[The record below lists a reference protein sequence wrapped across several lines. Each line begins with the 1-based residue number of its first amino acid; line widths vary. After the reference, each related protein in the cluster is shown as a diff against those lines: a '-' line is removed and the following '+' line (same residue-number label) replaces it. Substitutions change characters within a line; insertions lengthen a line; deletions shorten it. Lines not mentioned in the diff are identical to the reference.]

1 MLVTINQSKQALCI
15 RDLRDTSQNGG
26 RTCRRT
32 CNFQFIEEVQ
42 NCSDLWDVSS
52 AAYKDTLSKG
62 QISTDMPFRPNLS
75 VIPTL
80 SVSSPAI
87 NYDIQQERDKSDNS
101 SRVPLHFIGHFANL
115 ACFVI

>member
-1 MLVTINQSKQALCI
+1 MLVTINQSKQALCT

-32 CNFQFIEEVQ
+32 CNFQFIAEVQ
-42 NCSDLWDVSS
+42 NCPDLWDVSS
-52 AAYKDTLSKG
+52 AAYKDTRSKG
-62 QISTDMPFRPNLS
+62 QISTDIPFRPNLS

-87 NYDIQQERDKSDNS
+87 NIQQEQDKSGNS